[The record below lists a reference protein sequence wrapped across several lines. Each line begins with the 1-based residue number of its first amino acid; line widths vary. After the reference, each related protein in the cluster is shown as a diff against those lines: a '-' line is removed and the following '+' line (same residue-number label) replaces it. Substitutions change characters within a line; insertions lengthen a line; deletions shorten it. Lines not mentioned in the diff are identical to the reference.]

1 MQPNPKHGTDDTT
14 VLALFG
20 AHLRELRQAQ
30 GLTQESLA
38 HCAGL
43 DRSYVG
49 QVERGE
55 RNIALV
61 NIVKLALAMSVA
73 PSELLSVFNQTVERR

>member
-1 MQPNPKHGTDDTT
+1 MPVQARLQHDTDETA

-20 AHLRELRQAQ
+20 AHLRDLRRAH
-30 GLTQESLA
+30 GLTQETLA
-38 HCAGL
+38 HRAGL

-61 NIVKLALAMSVA
+61 NIVKLALGMSVA
-73 PSELLSVFNQTVERR
+73 PADLLRVFDQGR

>member
-1 MQPNPKHGTDDTT
+1 MADPR
-14 VLALFG
+14 VLFG
-20 AHLRELRQAQ
+20 ARLRALRAEQHLSQEELA
-30 GLTQESLA
+30 SLA
-38 HCAGL
+38 EL

-61 NIVKLALAMSVA
+61 NICKLANALRVSPADLMR
-73 PSELLSVFNQTVERR
+73 F